1 MSMSVTDR
9 YTQSQTRLHNSVTA
23 LDTATAHW
31 RRNAANAHLAATA
44 KIQQATHADAV
55 AIKVVKYDTLRPLA
69 SMREKLLYDAE
80 VAVNNGDF
88 VFFLMDKKKNG
99 IQQSLIVQ
107 GISPWISI
115 FLGMI
120 VSGVAAVLIGIPMLR
135 LSGHYFA
142 IATLLIGIS
151 FQVIFQRWEWVGA
164 ASGVWVPMTSGDSLL
179 ALQFHSSKMPYY
191 YIFLVF
197 FIITFFLVW
206 LLSRSKLGYRLRAVR
221 DDPQAALSLCIN
233 VSNYKI
239 IAYVISAMIM
249 APMGSLFAQYIL
261 IIDPD
266 RVFNIEISII
276 VLLITVLGGIGNVW
290 GPIVGAAILIPI
302 SEYSRIYLG
311 GTGGA
316 VDLILYGLILMLICI
331 FRPEGLISFF
341 PKNILERKKQR

>member
-1 MSMSVTDR
+1 
-9 YTQSQTRLHNSVTA
+9 
-23 LDTATAHW
+23 
-31 RRNAANAHLAATA
+31 
-44 KIQQATHADAV
+44 
-55 AIKVVKYDTLRPLA
+55 
-69 SMREKLLYDAE
+69 
-80 VAVNNGDF
+80 
-88 VFFLMDKKKNG
+88 MDKLIAAKSEPLWNTNNKVISIIVGLVVLLLALPLVGLNSFYLHLFIMIFMHAVMAQSWNVIAGFSGQISLGHGAFFG
-99 IQQSLIVQ
+99 IGAYATSFFYMEY
-107 GISPWISI
+107 GITPWISI
-115 FLGMI
+115 FFGMFI
-120 VSGVAAVLIGIPMLR
+120 SGVFAVLIGIPMLR

-151 FQVIFQRWEWVGA
+151 FQVVFQRWDLVGA
-164 ASGVWVPMTSGDSLL
+164 ASGLWVTMTPEDSWT
-179 ALQFHSSKMPYY
+179 ALQFHSSKLPYY

-197 FIITFFLVW
+197 FLISFFAVW
-206 LLSRSKLGYRLRAVR
+206 VLSRSKLGYRLRAVR
-221 DDPQAALSLCIN
+221 DDPQAASSLCIN

-290 GPIVGAAILIPI
+290 GPIVGASILIPI

-316 VDLILYGLILMLICI
+316 VDLILYGLILMIICV
-331 FRPEGLISFF
+331 FRPNGLISFI
-341 PKNILERKKQR
+341 PKDILERKKQR

>member
-1 MSMSVTDR
+1 
-9 YTQSQTRLHNSVTA
+9 
-23 LDTATAHW
+23 
-31 RRNAANAHLAATA
+31 
-44 KIQQATHADAV
+44 
-55 AIKVVKYDTLRPLA
+55 
-69 SMREKLLYDAE
+69 
-80 VAVNNGDF
+80 
-88 VFFLMDKKKNG
+88 MDKLIAAKSEPLWNTNNKVISIISGLVVLLFALPLVGLNSFYLHLFIMIFMHAVMAQSWNVIAGFSGQISLGHGAFFG
-99 IQQSLIVQ
+99 IGAYATSFFYMEY
-107 GISPWISI
+107 GITPWISI
-115 FLGMI
+115 FFGMFI
-120 VSGVAAVLIGIPMLR
+120 SGVFAILIGIPMLR

-151 FQVIFQRWEWVGA
+151 FQVVFQRWDLVGA
-164 ASGVWVPMTSGDSLL
+164 ASGLWVTMTPEDSWT
-179 ALQFHSSKMPYY
+179 ALQFHRSKLPYY

-197 FIITFFLVW
+197 FLISFFAVW
-206 LLSRSKLGYRLRAVR
+206 VLSRSKLGYRLRAVR
-221 DDPQAALSLCIN
+221 DDPQAASSLCIN

-290 GPIVGAAILIPI
+290 GPIIGASILIPI

-316 VDLILYGLILMLICI
+316 VDLILYGLILMIICVL
-331 FRPEGLISFF
+331 RPNGLISFI
-341 PKNILERKKQR
+341 PKDILERKKQR

>member
-1 MSMSVTDR
+1 MD
-9 YTQSQTRLHNSVTA
+9 
-23 LDTATAHW
+23 
-31 RRNAANAHLAATA
+31 
-44 KIQQATHADAV
+44 
-55 AIKVVKYDTLRPLA
+55 
-69 SMREKLLYDAE
+69 KLLIAKSE
-80 VAVNNGDF
+80 PLWNT
-88 VFFLMDKKKNG
+88 DKR
-99 IQQSLIVQ
+99 IISLIGGLIVLLFALPHFGLNSFYLHLMIMIFMHAVMAQSWNVIAGFSGQISLGHGAFFGIGAYATSFLYVQ
-107 GISPWISI
+107 YGISPWISI

-120 VSGVAAVLIGIPMLR
+120 VSGIAAVLIGIPMLR

-151 FQVIFQRWEWVGA
+151 FQIIFQRWEWVGA
-164 ASGVWVPMTSGDSLL
+164 ASGVWIPMTPEDSLL

-206 LLSRSKLGYRLRAVR
+206 ILSRSKLGYRLRAVR

-276 VLLITVLGGIGNVW
+276 VLLITVLGGIGNIW

>member
-1 MSMSVTDR
+1 MDK
-9 YTQSQTRLHNSVTA
+9 LI
-23 LDTATAHW
+23 
-31 RRNAANAHLAATA
+31 AAKSEPLWNTNN
-44 KIQQATHADAV
+44 
-55 AIKVVKYDTLRPLA
+55 KVVSIIGGLVVLLFALPLVGLN
-69 SMREKLLYDAE
+69 SFYLHLFIMIFMH
-80 VAVNNGDF
+80 AVMAQSWNVIAGF
-88 VFFLMDKKKNG
+88 SGQISLGHGAFFG
-99 IQQSLIVQ
+99 IGAYATSFFYMEY
-107 GISPWISI
+107 GITPWISI
-115 FLGMI
+115 FFGMF
-120 VSGVAAVLIGIPMLR
+120 VSGVFAVLIGIPMLR

-151 FQVIFQRWEWVGA
+151 FQVVFQRWDLVGA
-164 ASGVWVPMTSGDSLL
+164 ASGLWVTMTPEDSWT
-179 ALQFHSSKMPYY
+179 ALQFHSSKLPYY

-197 FIITFFLVW
+197 FLISFFAVW
-206 LLSRSKLGYRLRAVR
+206 VLSRSKLGYRLRAVR
-221 DDPQAALSLCIN
+221 DDPQAASSLCIN

-290 GPIVGAAILIPI
+290 GPIIGASILIPI

-316 VDLILYGLILMLICI
+316 VDLILYGLILMIICV
-331 FRPEGLISFF
+331 FRPNGLISFI
-341 PKNILERKKQR
+341 PRDILERKKQR

>member
-1 MSMSVTDR
+1 
-9 YTQSQTRLHNSVTA
+9 
-23 LDTATAHW
+23 
-31 RRNAANAHLAATA
+31 
-44 KIQQATHADAV
+44 
-55 AIKVVKYDTLRPLA
+55 
-69 SMREKLLYDAE
+69 
-80 VAVNNGDF
+80 
-88 VFFLMDKKKNG
+88 MDKLINAKSEPLWNTNNKVISIVSSLVLLLFILPLFGLNSFYLHLFIMIFMHAVMAQSWNVIAGFSGQISLGHGAFFG
-99 IQQSLIVQ
+99 IGAYATSFFYMQYDV
-107 GISPWISI
+107 SPWISI
-115 FLGMI
+115 FLGMFI
-120 VSGVAAVLIGIPMLR
+120 SGVFAILIGIPMLR

-151 FQVIFQRWEWVGA
+151 FQIIFQRWDLVGA
-164 ASGVWVPMTSGDSLL
+164 ASGLWVPMTSEDSWS
-179 ALQFHSSKMPYY
+179 ALQFHSSKLPYY

-197 FIITFFLVW
+197 FLISFFAVW

-239 IAYVISAMIM
+239 IAYVISAIIM

-290 GPIVGAAILIPI
+290 GPIIGASILIPI

-316 VDLILYGLILMLICI
+316 IDLILYGLILMIICI
-331 FRPEGLISFF
+331 FRPNGLISLI
-341 PKNILERKKQR
+341 PKNILERKKHR

>member
-1 MSMSVTDR
+1 
-9 YTQSQTRLHNSVTA
+9 
-23 LDTATAHW
+23 
-31 RRNAANAHLAATA
+31 
-44 KIQQATHADAV
+44 
-55 AIKVVKYDTLRPLA
+55 
-69 SMREKLLYDAE
+69 
-80 VAVNNGDF
+80 
-88 VFFLMDKKKNG
+88 MDKLIAAKSEPLWNTNNKIISIIVGLVVLLLALPLVGLNSFYLHLFIMIFMHAVMAQSWNVIAGFSGQISLGHGAFFG
-99 IQQSLIVQ
+99 IGAYATSFFYMEY
-107 GISPWISI
+107 GITPWISI
-115 FLGMI
+115 FFGMFI
-120 VSGVAAVLIGIPMLR
+120 SGVFAVLIGIPMLR

-151 FQVIFQRWEWVGA
+151 FQVVFQRWDLVGA
-164 ASGVWVPMTSGDSLL
+164 ASGLWVTMTPEDSWT
-179 ALQFHSSKMPYY
+179 ALQFHSSKLPYY

-197 FIITFFLVW
+197 FLISFFAVW
-206 LLSRSKLGYRLRAVR
+206 VLSRSKLGYRLRAVR

-290 GPIVGAAILIPI
+290 GPIIGASILIPI

-316 VDLILYGLILMLICI
+316 VDLILYGLILMIICV
-331 FRPEGLISFF
+331 FRPNGLISFI
-341 PKNILERKKQR
+341 PKDILERKKQR

>member
-1 MSMSVTDR
+1 MDK
-9 YTQSQTRLHNSVTA
+9 LI
-23 LDTATAHW
+23 
-31 RRNAANAHLAATA
+31 TA
-44 KIQQATHADAV
+44 KSEPLWNTNN
-55 AIKVVKYDTLRPLA
+55 KVISVIC
-69 SMREKLLYDAE
+69 
-80 VAVNNGDF
+80 G
-88 VFFLMDKKKNG
+88 
-99 IQQSLIVQ
+99 LIVLLFALPLFDLNSFYLHLFIMIFMHAVMAQ
-107 GISPWISI
+107 SWNVIAGFSGQISLGHGAFFGIGAYATSFFYMQYGVTPWVSI
-115 FLGMI
+115 FFGMFI
-120 VSGVAAVLIGIPMLR
+120 SGVFAVLIGIPMLR

-151 FQVIFQRWEWVGA
+151 FQVVFQRWDLVGA
-164 ASGVWVPMTSGDSLL
+164 ASGLWVTMTPEDSWI
-179 ALQFHSSKMPYY
+179 AIQFHSSKVPYY
-191 YIFLVF
+191 YIFL
-197 FIITFFLVW
+197 IFFLISFFAVW
-206 LLSRSKLGYRLRAVR
+206 VLSRSKLGYRLRAVR

-290 GPIVGAAILIPI
+290 GPIIGASILIPI

-316 VDLILYGLILMLICI
+316 VDLILYGLILMIICV
-331 FRPEGLISFF
+331 FRPNGLISFI
-341 PKNILERKKQR
+341 PKDILERKKQR

>member
-1 MSMSVTDR
+1 MND
-9 YTQSQTRLHNSVTA
+9 
-23 LDTATAHW
+23 
-31 RRNAANAHLAATA
+31 
-44 KIQQATHADAV
+44 
-55 AIKVVKYDTLRPLA
+55 
-69 SMREKLLYDAE
+69 KLLTAQAE
-80 VAVNNGDF
+80 PLWNT
-88 VFFLMDKKKNG
+88 DKK
-99 IQQSLIVQ
+99 IISLIAGIVLLLFVLPHLGLNSFYLHLMIMIFMHAVMAQFWNVIAGFSGQISLGHGAFFGIGAYATSFFYVQ
-107 GISPWISI
+107 YGISPWISI
-115 FLGMI
+115 FFGI
-120 VSGVAAVLIGIPMLR
+120 IFSGIAAVLIGIPMLR

-151 FQVIFQRWEWVGA
+151 FQVVFQRWDLVGA
-164 ASGVWVPMTSGDSLL
+164 ASGLWVTMTPEDSWL
-179 ALQFHSSKMPYY
+179 ALQFHSSKAPYY
-191 YIFLVF
+191 YVFLVF
-197 FIITFFLVW
+197 FLITFYLVW
-206 LLSRSKLGYRLRAVR
+206 ILSRSKLGFRLRAVR

-290 GPIVGAAILIPI
+290 GPIIGAGILVPI

-316 VDLILYGLILMLICI
+316 VDLILYGLILMIICI
-331 FRPEGLISFF
+331 FRPNGLISFI
-341 PKNILERKKQR
+341 PKNILERNKQR

>member
-1 MSMSVTDR
+1 MDK
-9 YTQSQTRLHNSVTA
+9 LI
-23 LDTATAHW
+23 
-31 RRNAANAHLAATA
+31 AAKSEPLWNTNN
-44 KIQQATHADAV
+44 
-55 AIKVVKYDTLRPLA
+55 KVVSIIVGLVVLLFALPLVGLN
-69 SMREKLLYDAE
+69 SFYLHLFIMIFMH
-80 VAVNNGDF
+80 AVMAQSWNVIAGF
-88 VFFLMDKKKNG
+88 SGQISLGHGAFFG
-99 IQQSLIVQ
+99 IGAYATSFFYMEY
-107 GISPWISI
+107 GITPWISI
-115 FLGMI
+115 FFGMF
-120 VSGVAAVLIGIPMLR
+120 VSGVFAVLIGIPMLR

-151 FQVIFQRWEWVGA
+151 FQVVFQRWDLVGA
-164 ASGVWVPMTSGDSLL
+164 ASGLWVSMTPEDSWT
-179 ALQFHSSKMPYY
+179 ALQFHSSKLPYY

-197 FIITFFLVW
+197 FLISFFAVW
-206 LLSRSKLGYRLRAVR
+206 VLSRSKLGYRLRAVR

-290 GPIVGAAILIPI
+290 GPIIGASILIPI

-316 VDLILYGLILMLICI
+316 VDLILYGLILMIICV
-331 FRPEGLISFF
+331 FRPNGLISFI
-341 PKNILERKKQR
+341 PRDILERKKQR

>member
-1 MSMSVTDR
+1 
-9 YTQSQTRLHNSVTA
+9 
-23 LDTATAHW
+23 
-31 RRNAANAHLAATA
+31 
-44 KIQQATHADAV
+44 
-55 AIKVVKYDTLRPLA
+55 
-69 SMREKLLYDAE
+69 
-80 VAVNNGDF
+80 
-88 VFFLMDKKKNG
+88 
-99 IQQSLIVQ
+99 
-107 GISPWISI
+107 
-115 FLGMI
+115 
-120 VSGVAAVLIGIPMLR
+120 MLR

-151 FQVIFQRWEWVGA
+151 FQIIFQRWDLVGA
-164 ASGVWVPMTSGDSLL
+164 ASGLWVPMTSEDSWS
-179 ALQFHSSKMPYY
+179 ALQFHSSKLPYY

-197 FIITFFLVW
+197 FLISFFAVW

-239 IAYVISAMIM
+239 IAYVISAIIM

-290 GPIVGAAILIPI
+290 GPIIGASILIPI

-316 VDLILYGLILMLICI
+316 IDLILYGLILMIICI
-331 FRPEGLISFF
+331 FRPNGLISLI
-341 PKNILERKKQR
+341 PKNILERKKHR

>member
-1 MSMSVTDR
+1 M
-9 YTQSQTRLHNSVTA
+9 N
-23 LDTATAHW
+23 
-31 RRNAANAHLAATA
+31 
-44 KIQQATHADAV
+44 
-55 AIKVVKYDTLRPLA
+55 
-69 SMREKLLYDAE
+69 EKLLIAKSE
-80 VAVNNGDF
+80 PLWNT
-88 VFFLMDKKKNG
+88 DKK
-99 IQQSLIVQ
+99 IISLITGLVILLFALPHFGLNSFYLHLMIMIFMHAVMAQ
-107 GISPWISI
+107 SWNVIAGFSGQISLGHGAFFGIGAYATSFFYIQYGISPWISI
-115 FLGMI
+115 FFGMI
-120 VSGVAAVLIGIPMLR
+120 FSGVSAILIGIPMLR

-151 FQVIFQRWEWVGA
+151 FQVVFQRWDLVGA
-164 ASGVWVPMTSGDSLL
+164 ASGLWVPMSSGDSWLV
-179 ALQFHSSKMPYY
+179 LQFHTSKMPYY

-197 FIITFFLVW
+197 FLITFYLVW
-206 LLSRSKLGYRLRAVR
+206 LLSRSKLGFRLRAVR
-221 DDPQAALSLCIN
+221 DDPQAALSLCID

-290 GPIVGAAILIPI
+290 GPLLGATILIPI

-316 VDLILYGLILMLICI
+316 VDLILYGLILMLICV
-331 FRPEGLISFF
+331 FRPDGLISFV
-341 PKNILERKKQR
+341 PKNIIERKKQR

>member
-1 MSMSVTDR
+1 MDK
-9 YTQSQTRLHNSVTA
+9 LI
-23 LDTATAHW
+23 
-31 RRNAANAHLAATA
+31 TA
-44 KIQQATHADAV
+44 KSEPLWNTNNKVISTVCGLVVILFALPLLGLNSFYLHLFIMIFMHAVMAQSWNVIAGFSGQISLGHGAFFGIGAYAT
-55 AIKVVKYDTLRPLA
+55 
-69 SMREKLLYDAE
+69 S
-80 VAVNNGDF
+80 
-88 VFFLMDKKKNG
+88 FFYMQYG
-99 IQQSLIVQ
+99 VT
-107 GISPWISI
+107 PWISI
-115 FLGMI
+115 FIGMFI
-120 VSGVAAVLIGIPMLR
+120 SGVFAVLIGIPMLR

-151 FQVIFQRWEWVGA
+151 FQVVFQRWDLVGA
-164 ASGVWVPMTSGDSLL
+164 ASGLWVTMTPEDSWTALL
-179 ALQFHSSKMPYY
+179 FHSSKVPYY
-191 YIFLVF
+191 YVFLIFFL
-197 FIITFFLVW
+197 ITFFVVW

-290 GPIVGAAILIPI
+290 GPIIGASILIPI

-316 VDLILYGLILMLICI
+316 VDLILYGLILMIICV
-331 FRPEGLISFF
+331 FRPNGLISFI
-341 PKNILERKKQR
+341 PKDILERKKQR

>member
-1 MSMSVTDR
+1 MD
-9 YTQSQTRLHNSVTA
+9 
-23 LDTATAHW
+23 
-31 RRNAANAHLAATA
+31 
-44 KIQQATHADAV
+44 
-55 AIKVVKYDTLRPLA
+55 
-69 SMREKLLYDAE
+69 KLLIAKSE
-80 VAVNNGDF
+80 PLWNT
-88 VFFLMDKKKNG
+88 DKRIISLIG
-99 IQQSLIVQ
+99 SLIVLLFALPHFGLNSFYLHLMIMIFMHAVMAQ
-107 GISPWISI
+107 SWNVIAGFSGQISLGHGAFFGIGAYATSFLYVQYGISPWISI

-120 VSGVAAVLIGIPMLR
+120 VSGIAAILIGIPMLR

-151 FQVIFQRWEWVGA
+151 FQIIFQRWEWVGA
-164 ASGVWVPMTSGDSLL
+164 ASGVWVPMTLGDSWL

>member
-1 MSMSVTDR
+1 
-9 YTQSQTRLHNSVTA
+9 
-23 LDTATAHW
+23 
-31 RRNAANAHLAATA
+31 
-44 KIQQATHADAV
+44 
-55 AIKVVKYDTLRPLA
+55 
-69 SMREKLLYDAE
+69 
-80 VAVNNGDF
+80 
-88 VFFLMDKKKNG
+88 MDKLIAAKSEPLWNTNNKVISIIVGLVVLLFVLPLVGLNSFYLHLFIMIFMHAVMAQSWNVIAGFSGQISLGHGAFFG
-99 IQQSLIVQ
+99 IGAYATSFFYMEY
-107 GISPWISI
+107 GITPWISI
-115 FLGMI
+115 FFGMFI
-120 VSGVAAVLIGIPMLR
+120 SGVFAVLIGIPMLR

-151 FQVIFQRWEWVGA
+151 FQVVFQRWDLVGA
-164 ASGVWVPMTSGDSLL
+164 ASGLWVTMTPEDSWI
-179 ALQFHSSKMPYY
+179 ALQFHKSKLPYY

-197 FIITFFLVW
+197 FLISFFAVW
-206 LLSRSKLGYRLRAVR
+206 VLSRSKLGYRLRAVR

-290 GPIVGAAILIPI
+290 GPIIGASILIPI

-316 VDLILYGLILMLICI
+316 VDLILYGLILMIICV
-331 FRPEGLISFF
+331 FRPNGLISFI
-341 PKNILERKKQR
+341 PKDILERKKQR

>member
-1 MSMSVTDR
+1 MDKLIV
-9 YTQSQTRLHNSVTA
+9 
-23 LDTATAHW
+23 
-31 RRNAANAHLAATA
+31 A
-44 KIQQATHADAV
+44 KSEPLWNTNN
-55 AIKVVKYDTLRPLA
+55 KVVSIIGGLVVLLFALPLVGLN
-69 SMREKLLYDAE
+69 SFYLHLFIMIFMH
-80 VAVNNGDF
+80 AVMAQSWNVIAGF
-88 VFFLMDKKKNG
+88 SGQISLGHGAFFG
-99 IQQSLIVQ
+99 IGAYATSFFYMEY
-107 GISPWISI
+107 GITPWISI
-115 FLGMI
+115 FFGMF
-120 VSGVAAVLIGIPMLR
+120 VSGVFAVLIGIPMLR

-151 FQVIFQRWEWVGA
+151 FQVVFQRWDLVGA
-164 ASGVWVPMTSGDSLL
+164 ASGLWVTMTPEDSWT
-179 ALQFHSSKMPYY
+179 ALQFHSSKLPYY

-197 FIITFFLVW
+197 FLISFFAVW
-206 LLSRSKLGYRLRAVR
+206 VLSRSKLGYRLRAVR
-221 DDPQAALSLCIN
+221 DDPQAASSLCIN

-290 GPIVGAAILIPI
+290 GPIIGASILIPI

-316 VDLILYGLILMLICI
+316 VDLILYGLILMIICV
-331 FRPEGLISFF
+331 FRPNGLISFI
-341 PKNILERKKQR
+341 PRDILERKKQR

>member
-1 MSMSVTDR
+1 
-9 YTQSQTRLHNSVTA
+9 
-23 LDTATAHW
+23 
-31 RRNAANAHLAATA
+31 
-44 KIQQATHADAV
+44 
-55 AIKVVKYDTLRPLA
+55 
-69 SMREKLLYDAE
+69 
-80 VAVNNGDF
+80 
-88 VFFLMDKKKNG
+88 MDKLIAAKSEPLWNTNNKVISIIVGLVVLLFVLPLVGLNSFYLHLFIMIFMHAVMAQSWNVIAGFSGQISLGHGAFFG
-99 IQQSLIVQ
+99 IGAYATSFFYMEY
-107 GISPWISI
+107 GITPWISI
-115 FLGMI
+115 FFGMFI
-120 VSGVAAVLIGIPMLR
+120 SGVFAVLIGIPMLR

-151 FQVIFQRWEWVGA
+151 FQVVFQRWDLVGA
-164 ASGVWVPMTSGDSLL
+164 ASGLWITMTPEDSWI
-179 ALQFHSSKMPYY
+179 ALQFHKSKLPYY

-197 FIITFFLVW
+197 FLISFFAVW
-206 LLSRSKLGYRLRAVR
+206 VLSRSKLGYRLRAVR

-290 GPIVGAAILIPI
+290 GPIIGASILIPI

-316 VDLILYGLILMLICI
+316 VDLILYGLILMIICV
-331 FRPEGLISFF
+331 FRPNGLISFI
-341 PKNILERKKQR
+341 PRDILERKKQR